1 MLNGTST
8 GSEKPWGGEMR
19 TSQHKEPKLLAV
31 LLDAMGGEL
40 LAGSGF
46 EKEDP
51 EQDYSITELAVL
63 E

>member
-1 MLNGTST
+1 
-8 GSEKPWGGEMR
+8 MR

-31 LLDAMGGEL
+31 LFDTMGGEL

>member
-1 MLNGTST
+1 
-8 GSEKPWGGEMR
+8 MR
-19 TSQHKEPKLLAV
+19 TSQHKQPKLLAV